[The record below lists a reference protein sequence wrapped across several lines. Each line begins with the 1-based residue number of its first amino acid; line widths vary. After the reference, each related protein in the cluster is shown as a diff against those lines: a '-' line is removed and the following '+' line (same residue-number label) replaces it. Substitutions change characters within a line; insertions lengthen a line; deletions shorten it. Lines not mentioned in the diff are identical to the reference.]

1 MRFYSFT
8 NANYMSQL
16 QLGLQTAHCV
26 AEMADKY
33 DGCPGMWDFQEW
45 ARAYKTIVILN
56 GGNCAD
62 LTELYEFLDNMSTP
76 YSFAKFN
83 EDEASLNNAIT
94 CVGIILPEEVYETAR
109 LIRSRKIIKPTDP
122 APFGTNFTYVL
133 SDDEA
138 ENDLVR
144 KCCAAYNQMSDWEIE
159 LINRLNRCGLA

>member
-26 AEMADKY
+26 AELAIKY
-33 DGCPGMWDFQEW
+33 TGCPGIWDFEKWAQEH
-45 ARAYKTIVILN
+45 KTIVILN

-62 LTELYEFLDNMSTP
+62 LSDLREFLTEVDNQHP
-76 YSFAKFN
+76 FAVFH

-109 LIRSRKIIKPTDP
+109 LIRNRTFYCLPDTTRYVFS
-122 APFGTNFTYVL
+122 GTYDSLEHARL
-133 SDDEA
+133 SELCKFYNDADEWTV
-138 ENDLVR
+138 D
-144 KCCAAYNQMSDWEIE
+144 